1 MKSRKHDFAIA
12 GGTGRRTM
20 SASKN
25 DGFEVGYKLIDPA
38 TGCPYTNAAL
48 ESALQ
53 KRQSEYPALATIIE
67 IELATIARKAGRYP
81 KAEFMLLCCEKDR
94 ETAEKRAKK
103 ELIPRLERIAKL
115 LYRPQW
121 ESNIDYGSIKVEEY
135 VHYMED
141 SLYAG
146 RTTDDRKH
154 LLSTLKSVV
163 LPVISTMRL
172 CELDNEAQE
181 KLIKKINRVLKQKKA
196 SASFRGY
203 ARSAYK
209 GLFETIKSSG
219 YSGCS
224 GGIRLADMIIQTR
237 RKNHSLL
244 NSVRT
249 AHLDDNQ
256 RDALFTLLSGEN
268 LLYQLFIIALI
279 YSGMEA
285 CEISALRFENF
296 EQLELQNETCY
307 TITVSKMM
315 RKVNKRYSSISVTN
329 DDFPIRRLRKV
340 VLYSWASDILLRYIE
355 QLHRRGYSASQ
366 IGKMRLSDETLSG
379 AIIGPQEIAEKIE
392 PLLVKAGIQET
403 QIPRTRKDGSVY
415 LKTEAATIETLYRDA
430 QYIAEYC
437 GADLPMLHAMFGFP
451 RTETDEEAYLDLLSD
466 EYAVARYLHLK
477 RFSPFEQQHSKRH
490 ILKIENNTTEP
501 QMFQIK
507 SDYGVKTQWR
517 EITHDKN
524 D

>member
-1 MKSRKHDFAIA
+1 MSKRNYDFPIA
-12 GGTGRRTM
+12 GGTGRRTI
-20 SASKN
+20 STSN
-25 DGFEVGYKLIDPA
+25 NGGFEVGYKLIDP
-38 TGCPYTNAAL
+38 TTSCPYTNIAL
-48 ESALQ
+48 ASALQ
-53 KRQSEYPALATIIE
+53 KRRSEYPALAAIIN
-67 IELATIARKAGRYP
+67 IELATIAKKAGRYP
-81 KAEFMLLCCEKDR
+81 KAEFMLLCCEEDR

-121 ESNIDYGSIKVEEY
+121 ESNIEYGSIKVDEY

-141 SLYAG
+141 ALFVE
-146 RTTDDRKH
+146 RTIGDRKH
-154 LLSTLKSVV
+154 LLSALKSVV
-163 LPVISTMRL
+163 LPVIGTMRL

-203 ARSAYK
+203 AKGAYK

-256 RDALFTLLSGEN
+256 REALFELLADETLL
-268 LLYQLFIIALI
+268 YPLFMVALI
-279 YSGMEA
+279 YSGLET
-285 CEISALRFENF
+285 CEISALHFGGF
-296 EQLELQNETCY
+296 EQLQLQDESCY
-307 TITVSKMM
+307 VITVSKTV
-315 RKVNKRYSSISVTN
+315 RKLNKRYSSISAIN
-329 DDFPIRRLRKV
+329 DDFPIRKLRKI
-340 VLYSWASDILLRYIE
+340 VLYPWAADVLLRYIE
-355 QLHRRGYSASQ
+355 ELHSQGYADSHIAQ
-366 IGKMRLSDETLSG
+366 MRLSDEAPNG
-379 AIIGPQEIAEKIE
+379 AIVGPQEIAEKIE
-392 PLLVKAGIQET
+392 PFLTKAGIEET

-415 LKTEAATIETLYRDA
+415 LKTESATIETLYRDA
-430 QYIAEYC
+430 QYLAERY
-437 GADLPMLHAMFGFP
+437 GADLPMLHAMFGIS
-451 RTETDEEAYLDLLSD
+451 RTETDEEAYLDVLSD
-466 EYAVARYLHLK
+466 EYAVARYLRLK
-477 RFSPFEQQHSKRH
+477 RFSPFEQQKPKRH
-490 ILKIENNTTEP
+490 IIKIENNTTEP
-501 QMFQIK
+501 QMLYLKSNYGIK
-507 SDYGVKTQWR
+507 INWK